1 MIDLLSWLF
10 GIATFILGI
19 FAIVGIINSTAT
31 MQQKLLW
38 IAGVVLFPVI
48 GFIVWFL
55 FGPKMT
61 VPRR

>member
-1 MIDLLSWLF
+1 MIGLLSWLF

-19 FAIVGIINSTAT
+19 FAIVGIINSTAP
-31 MQQKLLW
+31 MPQKLLW

-48 GFIVWFL
+48 GFVGWFF